1 LDGRA
6 VIIEKIEE
14 ALAKGIDI
22 DQVIV
27 LESELPGNEPITEKE
42 FRQILNDVVARVF
55 ANAKEIQRARE
66 LLRSNNY
73 S

>member
-66 LLRSNNY
+66 LLRANNY